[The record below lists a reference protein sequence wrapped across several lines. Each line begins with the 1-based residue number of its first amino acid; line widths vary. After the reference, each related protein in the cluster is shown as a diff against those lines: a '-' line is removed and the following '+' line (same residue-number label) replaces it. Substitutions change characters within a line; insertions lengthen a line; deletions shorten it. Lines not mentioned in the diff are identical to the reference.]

1 MARRHEVDNLEPIG
15 RALVILGVFITVLG
29 AVVLLTPRVPWLGRL
44 PGDIVIH
51 REDLTIYIPLTTMLL
66 VSVVLSVVLS
76 VIGRGR

>member
-1 MARRHEVDNLEPIG
+1 MDGLEPIG
-15 RALVILGVFITVLG
+15 RVLVVIGVFITVLG
-29 AVVLLTPRVPWLGRL
+29 AVMLLTPRVPFLGHL

-51 REDLTIYIPLTTMLL
+51 RENLTIYIPITTMLI